1 METEGTDDSGPHVAG
16 VRQDAADGKHVCPR
30 VMGPPFIQG
39 QAQVP
44 QTLCHPDFA
53 DQFPPLVAS
62 LLGAH
67 AVLCPLTSA
76 RAVTSGTVSTFG
88 PFRRLCKT

>member
-16 VRQDAADGKHVCPR
+16 VRQDAADGKHVCPQ

-44 QTLCHPDFA
+44 QTLPVT
-53 DQFPPLVAS
+53 PTL
-62 LLGAH
+62 
-67 AVLCPLTSA
+67 LTSFLPW
-76 RAVTSGTVSTFG
+76 S
-88 PFRRLCKT
+88 RRYWAHMQSCAL